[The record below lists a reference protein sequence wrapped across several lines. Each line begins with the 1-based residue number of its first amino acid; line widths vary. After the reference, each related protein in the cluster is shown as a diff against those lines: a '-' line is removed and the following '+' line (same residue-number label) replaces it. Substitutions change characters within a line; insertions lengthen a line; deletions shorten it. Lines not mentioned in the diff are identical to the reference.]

1 MWLVHNTS
9 GEEGWYIPQI
19 HQPVICP
26 LLVFVKDGGIWRTKL
41 WMSNE
46 IHIRPKN
53 HAEEVKDDYDMV
65 QRGFLLGFT
74 QTQLTMK
81 GCLQCSS

>member
-9 GEEGWYIPQI
+9 GEEGWHIPQGN
-19 HQPVICP
+19 QRCPCP
-26 LLVFVKDGGIWRTKL
+26 LLVFVKDGGIWKTKL

-46 IHIRPKN
+46 TRIRPKN
-53 HAEEVKDDYDMV
+53 HVEEVKDDYDMI

-74 QTQLTMK
+74 KTQLTK
-81 GCLQCSS
+81 KKCLQCSP